1 MPKSGLA
8 GSRIRERR
16 LDRGYKQA
24 DVARAV
30 GISPAYLN
38 LIEHNKRKIGGKL
51 LIDLAR
57 ELDVEATTLTEG
69 AQTALLVALSAAA
82 AGSPGAAPEVQGLHD
97 LAGRFPGWAG
107 LIVAQHRRTQALER
121 TVEALT
127 DRLTHDPQLAASM
140 HEMLSVVT
148 AIRSTSA
155 ILAQGGEIDRDWQA
169 RFHRN
174 LYEDSQRLA
183 ASAQALVQYLD
194 ASDNEDRLHGPTLPM
209 EELEIWLEARGHHV
223 AELEVGAGYHGD
235 DGDGDGAPQALVA
248 REKSLNRAAT
258 TAALATAYLRRYQR
272 DARKVPLAPL
282 NAALERNGIRPLALA
297 ERFGCDLATVLRR
310 IACTAQARDSL
321 PVGLVIC
328 DGSGTLTYRKPIE
341 GFALPRY
348 GAACPLWPLYQA
360 LSRPMTPMRQVVEQ
374 SGHQP
379 KRFVTYA
386 VALPTGPGDF
396 EVPRTFEAT
405 MLILPDDGKGALA
418 ADAAGIPTTTV
429 ATALPV
435 GSSCRICQRTDCAAR
450 REPSILT
457 DGF

>member
-16 LDRGYKQA
+16 LDKGHKQA
-24 DVARAV
+24 DLARAV

-38 LIEHNKRKIGGKL
+38 LIEHNKRRIGGKL

-69 AQTALLVALSAAA
+69 AQTALLVALSGAA
-82 AGSPGAAPEVQGLHD
+82 AGFPGAAPEVQGLHD
-97 LAGRFPGWAG
+97 MAGRFPGWAA
-107 LIVAQHRRTQALER
+107 LIAAQHRRTQALER

-155 ILAQGGEIDRDWQA
+155 ILAQGGQIDRDWQA

-194 ASDNEDRLHGPTLPM
+194 ASDSEPGQHGPALPQ
-209 EELEIWLEARGHHV
+209 EDLEIWLEARGHHV
-223 AELEVGAGYHGD
+223 AELETGD
-235 DGDGDGAPQALVA
+235 VSVAALLDGETQL
-248 REKSLNRAAT
+248 RRAAT
-258 TAALATAYLRRYQR
+258 TAALARTYLERYAR
-272 DARKVPLAPL
+272 DARKVPMEDLR
-282 NAALERNGIRPLALA
+282 AAIERDGVHPLALA
-297 ERFGCDLATVLRR
+297 ERFGCDMATVLRR
-310 IACTAQARDSL
+310 IACLPRPKGAA
-321 PVGLVIC
+321 PVGLVVC

-360 LSRPMTPMRQVVEQ
+360 LSCPMTPMRHLVEQ
-374 SGHQP
+374 AGHQP
-379 KRFVTYA
+379 RRFVTYA
-386 VALPTGPGDF
+386 VALPNGPGDF
-396 EVPRTFEAT
+396 DAPRTFEAT
-405 MLILPDDGKGALA
+405 MLILPEDGDDAPA
-418 ADAAGIPTTTV
+418 AART
-429 ATALPV
+429 LPI
-435 GSSCRICQRTDCAAR
+435 GSSCRICQRTDCSAR
-450 REPSILT
+450 REASILT